1 MCYHKL
7 LRQHDENSAHL
18 TSDNGFVANILV
30 FRAGEV
36 GSAEVEPS
44 GSRASG
50 VENESFANEEK
61 GRNPPFDFEKIER
74 QIWTGLRNR
83 FLSLRAQVESSMAVK
98 EPTDSVG
105 REDRKFEV
113 SVHQQVDLSNAT
125 KFTYLRGC
133 PTGVALDALRG
144 LSAANQGYE
153 LGVQRLKERF
163 DRPQVAV
170 REHILRFF
178 HNLSR
183 TSDLSDICDEC
194 HKRWDK
200 LTMEDGSLVA
210 DLTVFLRF
218 LQEQF
223 ELSDTARRTK
233 DLRLEEKRSIC
244 ALEKPRSYSKRRG
257 CDLFPFRGRS
267 RLRFL
272 SEAAHACGV
281 REIET
286 GESPEAAGDSN
297 PLSAFS
303 ASNQGTSPRPA
314 RVIVAGREI
323 PMAEYKSFA
332 VLVMHANLTSEK
344 LRKINRFQRIKTMAY
359 SAVGPGMTVT
369 YLLDTGAEYSFVR
382 EDAASTLG
390 VFREMQL
397 VMVEGFGGAT
407 HEHPS
412 SQPEYRALSSGGA
425 DRAESLLSNS
435 GFEDPDERSDEVHV
449 VIGIDYYYR
458 FLGDAIRRG
467 RPGDPVAVETVLG
480 WIICGPVNPH
490 PAPKTVAAFSAV
502 VEPKVEDLLRSFWE
516 IEGMGVPFRSESH
529 EVELQWRV
537 WKLELNEL
545 HCIAMSR
552 AYFPFSPAEAS
563 RLELHGFGDASE
575 AAYAAVVYLRAVKTP
590 DDVQVKELALD
601 VEACHC
607 WSDNKVTVSPP
618 QDVANVINPGRYS
631 SFERLIRVTAWCRR
645 FRHSTTLPASSRR
658 TGTGLTLDEL
668 KEAERIW
675 IRQEQIHAFSSRE
688 LLDKAMT
695 KMLCGLNPFLD
706 EFGVLRVGGRLGRA
720 QLEEETKF
728 PALLP
733 RKGMIVDLLIRR
745 EHNRQLHAGV
755 ALGKRWASWNPQAD
769 ERLIDELTYD
779 QRFELRS

>member
-1 MCYHKL
+1 MRVSPMKKRVEIRRSTLKVRMEELEL
-7 LRQHDENSAHL
+7 LWKENAFYLELHL
-18 TSDNGFVANILV
+18 YLQEALTLYGQLDALQLEFEEEL
-30 FRAGEV
+30 E
-36 GSAEVEPS
+36 AEDSE
-44 GSRASG
+44 
-50 VENESFANEEK
+50 
-61 GRNPPFDFEKIER
+61 IER

-105 REDRKFEV
+105 REDRKVRLPRFE
-113 SVHQQVDLSNAT
+113 HP
-125 KFTYLRGC
+125 KF
-133 PTGVALDALRG
+133 D
-144 LSAANQGYE
+144 
-153 LGVQRLKERF
+153 
-163 DRPQVAV
+163 D
-170 REHILRFF
+170 
-178 HNLSR
+178 
-183 TSDLSDICDEC
+183 D
-194 HKRWDK
+194 WDK

-314 RVIVAGREI
+314 RVIVAGR
-323 PMAEYKSFA
+323 
-332 VLVMHANLTSEK
+332 
-344 LRKINRFQRIKTMAY
+344 RIKTMAY

-412 SQPEYRALSSGGA
+412 SQ
-425 DRAESLLSNS
+425 
-435 GFEDPDERSDEVHV
+435 SDEVHV

-552 AYFPFSPAEAS
+552 AYFPFLPAEAS

-590 DDVQVKELALD
+590 DDVQLALD

-618 QDVANVINPGRYS
+618 QDVANVINPSRYS
-631 SFERLIRVTAWCRR
+631 SSERLIRVTAWCRR
-645 FRHSTTLPASSRR
+645 FRHSTTLPASSRK